1 MICIIEIENPVREI
15 VKYIIESPRIQII
28 AIENRNRDIERV
40 GLMKY
45 KTRIFIVPTA
55 ILCALCTT
63 AFAGNAVN
71 EEKYFKVDGEP
82 YKGITAIDVNSVLAQ
97 GATGQTSTDYYGVR
111 AEIVQENHA
120 AEITGLAC
128 AYKKAGSLGKFA
140 TALRNG
146 VIGSPYFPCEVTDVF
161 AWKRYIQE
169 SMHDPSNRVV
179 NHSHSGVQIQTNEND
194 QIDLESAV
202 KNNEM
207 IPAIGVG
214 GVEGF
219 IYPADYLHND
229 IKTPEQALEKQR
241 QRNGRSEYIN
251 LYAKDGKTVIG
262 KVEVTYGG
270 TIIK

>member
-97 GATGQTSTDYYGVR
+97 GATGQTTSFPARWSYGHSSRTEAVPK
-111 AEIVQENHA
+111 APCGTFPNTIW
-120 AEITGLAC
+120 TGRWPHC
-128 AYKKAGSLGKFA
+128 ASRTGSSVSESRKPPCISRLQMQKPSYCWPH
-140 TALRNG
+140 TALYVWSCLN
-146 VIGSPYFPCEVTDVF
+146 SPY
-161 AWKRYIQE
+161 I
-169 SMHDPSNRVV
+169 
-179 NHSHSGVQIQTNEND
+179 
-194 QIDLESAV
+194 
-202 KNNEM
+202 
-207 IPAIGVG
+207 
-214 GVEGF
+214 
-219 IYPADYLHND
+219 
-229 IKTPEQALEKQR
+229 
-241 QRNGRSEYIN
+241 
-251 LYAKDGKTVIG
+251 
-262 KVEVTYGG
+262 
-270 TIIK
+270 

>member
-82 YKGITAIDVNSVLAQ
+82 YKGITAIDANSVLVQ
-97 GATGQTSTDYYGVR
+97 GAIGRTSTDYYGVR

-128 AYKKAGSLGKFA
+128 AYKKAGSLGNFV

-146 VIGSPYFPCEVTDVF
+146 VIGSPFFPCGVTDVF
-161 AWKRYIQE
+161 DWKRDVQE
-169 SMHDPSNRVV
+169 SMHEPSNRVV
-179 NHSHSGVQIQTNEND
+179 NHSIFVYAGIC
-194 QIDLESAV
+194 
-202 KNNEM
+202 
-207 IPAIGVG
+207 
-214 GVEGF
+214 GF
-219 IYPADYLHND
+219 WFACF
-229 IKTPEQALEKQR
+229 
-241 QRNGRSEYIN
+241 
-251 LYAKDGKTVIG
+251 VCC
-262 KVEVTYGG
+262 
-270 TIIK
+270 